1 MKNKQTNSQKNI
13 QIWDFEKLLEENK
26 DIIWFKWYVKKYIN
40 HIISEKN
47 EFSEEDFLTLEDF
60 ISSKS
65 EYSELLKI
73 YNDDFSYELLDILS
87 KWKNIDEFKN
97 DFSSYIHIFK
107 YKNKEVLSFM
117 IDFLWIED
125 ISDLN
130 NFMFSN
136 KELLAKLS
144 DVNTDN
150 LNFII
155 ELFEITNLDWLN
167 NFLKENNIWKILSD
181 KNLDLFKAI
190 IKSKSDFLEINRKMR
205 NFRQENMN
213 FLLRISKDNDIENE
227 LIDFIENKVLLS
239 DSLRNSIFLS
249 EINFDNKFENIFTY
263 KIKNKPKAIK
273 KLFDAYK
280 NIQYFQLDIKID
292 NLNSKDL
299 EFNQDTIKADFIKIL
314 DKNCI
319 LNKKDESFK
328 NEKIKQFDD
337 YINSNNEKWIE
348 KLLMENLVIYFNWI
362 YHEKLKLK
370 ISDEL
375 KSNLLKDNKEIDL
388 EKIDSEKLER
398 PEFLEAYK
406 MAKNPKYNKEQINHL
421 LIEYLHWD
429 FDKLDE
435 LNQYKTEKNQ
445 DWLKKNLS
453 QEQSEIWLSKNT
465 KVIDLWE
472 YNLDKERIFELNE
485 IKEKSS
491 NHFKKALKYIDELN
505 KIWFNFDKIND
516 LNLFLT
522 YYKEKIKTK
531 KEEII
536 SKNPDLYKHI
546 NDEIKILKKLKDLKK
561 EVSLN
566 KIIIERELDP
576 LKSLM
581 MWNWVDWSLLSYDSK
596 GWNYYSAISNTID
609 ANKWVYYIKDEKWKI
624 IWRCLVTIWEDKKI
638 SRYKMYYNWKISS
651 RIDNFFSVYVRNL
664 AKDMKLDYNWD
675 PNKVINIE
683 SDFWYIDTTKI
694 I

>member
-13 QIWDFEKLLEENK
+13 QICDFKNLLKENN

-40 HIISEKN
+40 HIIFEKN
-47 EFSEEDFLTLEDF
+47 EFSKEDFLTLEDF

-150 LNFII
+150 LNYII
-155 ELFEITNLDWLN
+155 KLFEITNLDWLS
-167 NFLKENNIWKILSD
+167 NFLKENNVWRILSD

-328 NEKIKQFDD
+328 NEKIKEFDD

-581 MWNWVDWSLLSYDSK
+581 MWNWVDWSLLSYNSK

-609 ANKWVYYIKDEKWKI
+609 ANKWVYYIKDEKWNI
-624 IWRCLVTIWEDKKI
+624 IWRCLVAIWEDKKI